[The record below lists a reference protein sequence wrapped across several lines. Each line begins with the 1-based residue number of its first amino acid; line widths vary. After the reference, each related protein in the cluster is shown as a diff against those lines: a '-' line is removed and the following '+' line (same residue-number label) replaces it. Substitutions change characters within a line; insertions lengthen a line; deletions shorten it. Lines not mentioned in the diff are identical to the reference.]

1 VTRLALL
8 LLRWIAPL
16 PLVLVRALGT
26 LFGLILYLLAG
37 ERRRVTAINLKLC
50 FPELNDA
57 QRRRLARAHFRA
69 FAQSFV
75 DRSWLWHAPPGR
87 LRARIVLHNEALFT
101 SALAAGKPVILLSP
115 HFIGLDAG
123 WTRLT
128 LDRQMMSMYANQK
141 NRSFNDSLRAGRLRF
156 HDALL
161 LSRQQGIRAALKGL
175 KSGLPFYYLPDMDFG
190 PRDAIFVP
198 FFGVPAATV
207 PAIARISALA
217 QAVVIPCVTRLTPN
231 GYDVSFHPPWDNYP
245 GDDLEAATRRM
256 NHFIEEQVRGM
267 PEQYLWVHKRF
278 KTRPVGQERFY

>member
-16 PLVLVRALGT
+16 PLVMVRALGT

-57 QRRRLARAHFRA
+57 QRQRLARAHFRA

-156 HDALL
+156 HDPLL

-175 KSGLPFYYLPDMDFG
+175 KRGLPFYYLPDMDFG

-217 QAVVIPCVTRLTPN
+217 QAVVIPCVTRLTST
-231 GYDVSFHPPWDNYP
+231 GYDVSFHPAWDNYP

>member
-1 VTRLALL
+1 MTRLALL

-16 PLVLVRALGT
+16 PLVMVRALGT

-57 QRRRLARAHFRA
+57 QRQRLARAHFRA

-156 HDALL
+156 HDPLL

-175 KSGLPFYYLPDMDFG
+175 KRGLPFYYLPDMDFG

-217 QAVVIPCVTRLTPN
+217 QAVVIPCVTRLTST
-231 GYDVSFHPPWDNYP
+231 GYDVSFHPAWDNYP